1 MCYYFLN
8 KTPYELWKDR
18 KPTIAYF
25 HIFGYYCYILNNKD
39 NLSKF
44 DSKSD
49 KAIFL
54 GYKTTFKSYRVYNLR
69 TRCTEESMHVVFD
82 EFNDLIV
89 ESVNEDEDEHYHSS
103 HQQTSDVSK
112 QEDEDEPDSFSLSIP
127 PSWKSVVDH
136 PKELIIGHTAGKVRT
151 RKSFLDKTSMA
162 MISQREPKSI
172 NVAITDQSWIEAMTE
187 ELSQF
192 QRNKVWNLVP
202 EPQGKTI
209 IETRWV
215 FKNKL
220 DENAR

>member
-1 MCYYFLN
+1 
-8 KTPYELWKDR
+8 
-18 KPTIAYF
+18 
-25 HIFGYYCYILNNKD
+25 
-39 NLSKF
+39 
-44 DSKSD
+44 
-49 KAIFL
+49 
-54 GYKTTFKSYRVYNLR
+54 
-69 TRCTEESMHVVFD
+69 MHVVFD

-112 QEDEDEPDSFSLSIP
+112 QEDEDEPDSSSLSIP

-136 PKELIIGHTAGKVRT
+136 PKELIIGHTADKVRT

-162 MISQREPKSI
+162 MISQIEPKSI

-192 QRNKVWNLVP
+192 ERNKVLNLVP

-209 IETRWV
+209 IGTRWV
-215 FKNKL
+215 FRNKL